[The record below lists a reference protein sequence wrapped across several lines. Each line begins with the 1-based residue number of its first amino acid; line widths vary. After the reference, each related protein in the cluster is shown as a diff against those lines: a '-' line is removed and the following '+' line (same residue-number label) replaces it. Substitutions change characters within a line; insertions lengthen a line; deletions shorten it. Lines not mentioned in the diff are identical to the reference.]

1 MLFFNM
7 ESEKYKISHCTM
19 AQVLK
24 EMGNRKNQCFG
35 PHFFKFSCFR
45 YKYLRFG
52 LSAVS
57 LLKEIWVRVDHGLLG
72 KQIYKNQLQF

>member
-1 MLFFNM
+1 
-7 ESEKYKISHCTM
+7 M

-24 EMGNRKNQCFG
+24 EMRNRKNQCCRA
-35 PHFFKFSCFR
+35 HFFKFSCFR
-45 YKYLRFG
+45 YKYLSFG

-72 KQIYKNQLQF
+72 KQIYKNQLQFQQVIGRM